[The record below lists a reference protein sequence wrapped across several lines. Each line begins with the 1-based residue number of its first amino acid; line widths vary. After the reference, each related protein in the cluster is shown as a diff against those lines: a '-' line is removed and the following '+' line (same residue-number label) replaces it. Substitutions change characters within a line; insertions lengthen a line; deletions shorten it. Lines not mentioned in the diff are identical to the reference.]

1 MRGAPQGAADVEEGN
16 SGSKLK
22 GLFGR
27 LFANKNKI
35 KEDHDHAQVDAPAA
49 ADDEGLGKEVETEQ
63 DIVET
68 VQESFPTLLR
78 QTF

>member
-35 KEDHDHAQVDAPAA
+35 KEDHDHAQVDAGDGARYCRDSARVLSHPPPANILKSHIYSKLVV
-49 ADDEGLGKEVETEQ
+49 G
-63 DIVET
+63 
-68 VQESFPTLLR
+68 
-78 QTF
+78 